1 MKQMTSK
8 EEIVANMQQVVE
20 QMFKD
25 DVDENPDSLNEYFDC
40 SACGKNAPLAGSIQ
54 YGKYRLC
61 NSCVLLAET
70 GFALK
75 KFDDIQAL
83 IDAMEDKRLEELCDF
98 IKKDEASE
106 NN

>member
-1 MKQMTSK
+1 ML
-8 EEIVANMQQVVE
+8 VVLYI
-20 QMFKD
+20 FGI
-25 DVDENPDSLNEYFDC
+25 NTL
-40 SACGKNAPLAGSIQ
+40 
-54 YGKYRLC
+54 
-61 NSCVLLAET
+61 
-70 GFALK
+70 ALK

>member
-1 MKQMTSK
+1 MSSN

-20 QMFKD
+20 QMFND
-25 DVDENPDSLNEYFDC
+25 DVEENPDCLNEYFDC
-40 SACGKNAPLAGSIQ
+40 SACGKSAPLAGSIQ
-54 YGKYRLC
+54 YGQYRLC

-75 KFDDIQAL
+75 KFDNIQTL

-98 IKKDEASE
+98 IKKDSAKD